1 MSVYQL
7 SPVPAMIRVK
17 VPTRQEIRTAML
29 TRPSIAVA
37 AIAAATFVVLG
48 FVTAIV
54 LLALNDKSTEALTF
68 AVVTPIIGMLV
79 SVMGRVRSIESKVDA
94 VAVTQATVDGTK

>member
-37 AIAAATFVVLG
+37 AIVAATFVVLG

>member
-1 MSVYQL
+1 
-7 SPVPAMIRVK
+7 MIRVK

-37 AIAAATFVVLG
+37 AIVAATFVVLG

-54 LLALNDKSTEALTF
+54 LLALIDKSTEGLTF

>member
-1 MSVYQL
+1 MTTYPMS
-7 SPVPAMIRVK
+7 SRPAMIRVSI
-17 VPTRQEIRTAML
+17 PTRQEIRTAML
-29 TRPSIAVA
+29 TRPSIAIA
-37 AIAAATFVVLG
+37 AIAAATFVVVA

-54 LLALNDKSTEALTF
+54 ILAVNDKSTEALTF
-68 AVVTPIIGMLV
+68 AVVTPVVGMLV